1 MGLSQDVG
9 SEPGCWHGR
18 EASCSSIAAKPFPD
32 VRAAN
37 IPFGVL
43 IRDTVTGSILYY
55 KDPAEIADQAI
66 SSGEGGMWTVPH
78 LSVTT
83 FTNHML
89 APILY
94 TSQVSASVLLFPMR
108 ASCWVFAQ
116 RYLCSTC
123 ANLGFLT
130 RVQLLLRLQG
140 MGHEI

>member
-1 MGLSQDVG
+1 MLGVSWIVG
-9 SEPGCWHGR
+9 MDAKRPVVVFCQTIPGCSRSEH
-18 EASCSSIAAKPFPD
+18 
-32 VRAAN
+32 
-37 IPFGVL
+37 PFGDL
-43 IRDTVTGSILYY
+43 IRNTVNQHSYTI